1 MSIATYSFL
10 PYLRQG
16 LSNNLQ
22 SAGGARGTFTVKLDI
37 HGDATVT
44 PANDKSVEIYG
55 PGDIIGIDVR
65 SVVKTDPHNRITNFE
80 SNYLVYID
88 FYDEDFPW
96 RYTPAVPGAA
106 RLNPWITLV
115 VLADGEFTEGQ
126 SNATRPLPF
135 ITLKGADIKTNFFP
149 KEDQLWAWA
158 HVHFNGDLTAS
169 DSTIITEN
177 PADVNASLDKLQSA
191 LNSNPDFAYSRLVCA
206 RKLKPS
212 TAYHAFVIP
221 SYESGRRAGAGKPA
235 AEINA
240 AALEI
245 AWHGADLEFPYYY
258 RWDFNTGTM
267 GDFEYLVR
275 LLKPKVADSRVG
287 RRVMDMT
294 NPEGSLTW
302 AEDPD
307 NVLGGILRLGGALKV
322 PKESLTDEEIART
335 EKFDQWAIKKYPV
348 LHPFQLQV
356 AGLLNLADDYNIF
369 SSKLANQNAAD
380 NSDLAIDPNID
391 ADPLIT
397 PPIYGKWHAMVERV
411 YQDRDGNRIDNNY
424 NWLNELNLDPRFRVP
439 AHFGTLI
446 VQDNQEDYMQAAW
459 EQIGEVLAA
468 NRQIRFGQ
476 FAIAAGLSL
485 YAKHFE
491 SANAVTS
498 VKTMMLTAPLQ
509 KRIMYNGQTVFQNV
523 RQSVLP
529 GVLLSAPM
537 RRIARP
543 RGRMMTQLQKFSAT
557 PATTVRLETLVT
569 KINSGELLPS
579 PPKVMPPALPTVDGV
594 ANELQPLNIPPFL
607 ADLLKQY
614 PWLPYVPL
622 ALAVLLVLILLIAG
636 AAAVAWVIGVAIA
649 GALVY
654 LWRQLTNW
662 QQDLQTAGILTADKQ
677 TPQSVDSFP
686 KSSNFHLAAPAE
698 NFTPGIGATAD
709 NDNALRFKNSVK
721 DMYLLHE
728 IVKAAIPVEPKREAL
743 LMNVVSENIL
753 QQIKPDKTVPAWTW
767 QQVFFPGWIKNQL
780 VDEGFVEAMAYP
792 KINKP
797 MYADLKKRSDE
808 LFLPNVNL
816 IEHNSITLLET
827 NQPFIESYMVGL
839 NHEFARELL
848 WREYPTDQRGSYFR
862 QFWDASAMLKDP
874 SLTGKPDEE
883 QREPYYDITK
893 LHEWRRKSK
902 LGDHDNRQKPGE
914 PPKEEVVL
922 VIRGELLKKYPTA
935 VVYAH
940 HADWSKNQNNVVDVH
955 EPRSLAHADEGDK
968 PKPDPKYVR
977 TPLYSAKIDPDIYFF
992 GFDLTVKEA
1001 QGESQPG
1008 TPNFDNAGWFF
1019 VIKERPGEPRFGLD
1033 ITATDDSSQ
1042 ELVTWNDLDWAK
1054 VVKAEEGV
1062 IDVLHL
1068 PQPLKLPNALPGSV
1082 DTNTTEGKGRKE
1094 QYDDDKNV
1102 PAWDTT
1108 IDAAKLAYILYQ
1120 VPMMVCVHA
1129 AEMLLKKK

>member
-16 LSNNLQ
+16 LANNLQ

-37 HGDATVT
+37 HGDATIT
-44 PANDKSVEIYG
+44 PVDDKAVEIYG
-55 PGDIIGIDVR
+55 PGDIVGIDVR
-65 SVVKTDPHNRITNFE
+65 SVVKTDPLDRITNFE
-80 SNYLVYID
+80 SNYLAYID

-96 RYTPAVPGAA
+96 RYTPVTPGGA

-115 VLADGEFTEGQ
+115 VLAEGEFTEGPGGP
-126 SNATRPLPF
+126 TRPLPF
-135 ITLKGADIKTNFFP
+135 ITLKSAAIKTGFFP
-149 KEDQLWAWA
+149 KTDQLWAWA

-169 DSTIITEN
+169 DATIVTEN
-177 PADVNASLDKLQSA
+177 PADVNASLDQLQSA
-191 LNSNPDFAYSRLVCA
+191 LNSNPDLAYSRLVCA

-212 TAYHAFVIP
+212 TKYHAFLIP
-221 SYESGRRAGAGKPA
+221 SYESGRRAGVGRSA
-235 AEINA
+235 AEISA
-240 AALEI
+240 AALQI
-245 AWHGADLEFPYYY
+245 AWEGTDLEFPYYY
-258 RWDFNTGTM
+258 RWDFNTGIM

-287 RRVMDMT
+287 RRVMDVT
-294 NPEGSLTW
+294 KPEGSLTW
-302 AEDPD
+302 VEDPD
-307 NVLGGILRLGGALKV
+307 HPLGGILRLGGALKV
-322 PKESLTDEEIART
+322 PEESLTAEEIART
-335 EKFDQWAIKKYPV
+335 EKFDQWAIKKFPEI
-348 LHPFQLQV
+348 HPFQVQV
-356 AGLLNLADDYNIF
+356 AGLLNLADDYNML
-369 SSKLANQNAAD
+369 SSGQANQNAKD
-380 NSDLAIDPNID
+380 NSDLSIDPNED

-411 YQDRDGNRIDNNY
+411 YKDRDGNRIDNQY
-424 NWLNELNLDPRFRVP
+424 NWLSELNLDPRFRVP

-459 EQIGEVLAA
+459 EQIGDVLAA

-476 FAIAAGLSL
+476 FAIAAGVALH
-485 YAKHFE
+485 AKHFQ
-491 SANAVTS
+491 SAAAVDP

-509 KRIMYNGQTVFQNV
+509 KRILDGGQTVFQNV
-523 RQSVLP
+523 RQSALP

-537 RRIARP
+537 RRVARP
-543 RGRMMTQLQKFSAT
+543 RGPMMTRLQQFSAT
-557 PATTVRLETLVT
+557 PASPVRLETLVT
-569 KINSGELLPS
+569 KINAGELTAS
-579 PPKVMPPALPTVDGV
+579 PPKIMPPALPTVDGV
-594 ANELQPLNIPPFL
+594 AGELQPDVPAPV
-607 ADLLKQY
+607 ARLLKLF

-622 ALAVLLVLILLIAG
+622 ALLILLMIILLITG
-636 AAAVAWVIGVAIA
+636 AAGVTWAGGIVVA
-649 GALVY
+649 GALAW
-654 LWRQLTNW
+654 LWRKMSSW
-662 QQDLQTAGILTADKQ
+662 QQGLQTAEILTADKQ
-677 TPQSVDSFP
+677 TPQSVDRFP
-686 KSSNFHLAAPAE
+686 KSSNFRLASPAE
-698 NFTPGIGATAD
+698 NFTPAIGAAAD
-709 NDNALRFKNSVK
+709 NDNALRFKNSIK
-721 DMYLLHE
+721 DMSRLHE
-728 IVKAAIPVEPKREAL
+728 ILKAAIPAVPKREPLVVHA
-743 LMNVVSENIL
+743 VSENIL
-753 QQIKPDKTVPAWTW
+753 QQIRPDKTVPAWTW
-767 QQVFFPGWIKNQL
+767 QQVLFPAWIKDAL
-780 VDEGFVEAMAYP
+780 ADEGFVEAMAYP

-816 IEHNSITLLET
+816 IEQNSITLLET

-874 SLTGKPDEE
+874 SLTGKPDGQ

-914 PPKEEVVL
+914 AAKEEVVL

-940 HADWSKNQNNVVDVH
+940 KADWTKDANNVIDIQ
-955 EPRSLAHADEGDK
+955 EPRSLAHPEEGDQ
-968 PKPDPKYVR
+968 PKPDPAFVR

-1001 QGESQPG
+1001 QGESRPENPSL
-1008 TPNFDNAGWFF
+1008 TNAGWFF

-1033 ITATDDSSQ
+1033 IPATDDSSQ
-1042 ELVTWNDLDWAK
+1042 ELITWNDLDWAS
-1054 VVKAEEGV
+1054 VVDTEEGV

-1068 PQPLKLPNALPGSV
+1068 PQPLMLPNTLPGSV
-1082 DTNTTEGKGRKE
+1082 DINTSDGKGKKE
-1094 QYDDDKNV
+1094 QYEDDKNV
-1102 PAWDTT
+1102 PSWDGT

-1120 VPMMVCVHA
+1120 VPMMVCIHA
-1129 AEMLLKKK
+1129 AEMLLKKT